1 MKLVTFT
8 HQGRTQAG
16 ILADDR
22 VHAIAA
28 LVPGAPDDAI
38 TVITQWENLK
48 GKLAAAVKQA
58 RGGHALPSVTLE
70 APIRRPGKILAIGLN
85 YADHIAESGMETP
98 KEQVWFTKLPT
109 SVNAPFAPVQ
119 MPKASNALDY
129 EAELVAVIGKR
140 CKHVPK
146 ERAHEVVFGYACGN
160 DVTARDWQF
169 KTPQW
174 VLGKSFDTHAPFGPA
189 IVTSDELGDPHN
201 LGIRCIVN
209 GETRQSSNT
218 KHLVFNIWDQIACI
232 SQAMTL
238 EPGDLIFTGTPGGV
252 GIAAK
257 PPRLLNVGDVMRVEI
272 DRLGAIEARIVA
284 E

>member
-48 GKLAAAVKQA
+48 GKLAAALKQA
-58 RGGHALPSVTLE
+58 KGGHALSSVTLE

-146 ERAHEVVFGYACGN
+146 ERAHEAVFGYACGN

-238 EPGDLIFTGTPGGV
+238 EPGDIIFTGTPGGV

>member
-16 ILADDR
+16 ILADDH
-22 VHAIAA
+22 VHAVSA
-28 LVPGAPDDAI
+28 LVPGAPEDAI
-38 TVITQWENLK
+38 NVITQWESLK
-48 GKLAAAVKQA
+48 GKLATAVKGA
-58 RGGHALPSVTLE
+58 KGGHALSAVTLE
-70 APIRRPGKILAIGLN
+70 APILRPGKILAIGLN
-85 YADHIAESGMETP
+85 YADHIAESGMEMP
-98 KEQVWFTKLPT
+98 KEQVWFTKLPN

-119 MPKASNALDY
+119 MPKASHALDY
-129 EAELVAVIGKR
+129 EAELVAVIGRR

-146 ERAHEVVFGYACGN
+146 ERAREVVFGYACGN

-189 IVTSDELGDPHN
+189 IVTADELGDPHT
-201 LGIRCIVN
+201 LGIRCFVN
-209 GETRQSSNT
+209 GEKRQESNT

-238 EPGDLIFTGTPGGV
+238 EPGDIIFTGTPGGV